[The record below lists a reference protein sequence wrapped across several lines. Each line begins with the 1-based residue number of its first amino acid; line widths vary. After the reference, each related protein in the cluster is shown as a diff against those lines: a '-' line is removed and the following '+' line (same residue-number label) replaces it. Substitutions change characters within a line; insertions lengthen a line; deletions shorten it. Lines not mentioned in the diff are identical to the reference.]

1 MGQGLVDFDPSNKLP
16 LLCTD
21 WSLAEL
27 PTDSFDVVDIRNAD
41 EVHEMGC
48 LFFFELKPESI
59 VRMGQA
65 RDCWPSVI

>member
-48 LFFFELKPESI
+48 FFFLN
-59 VRMGQA
+59 
-65 RDCWPSVI
+65 